1 MHHLKPLLSS
11 HPRPVNMV
19 LMRGFWF
26 PPLVSYLDYASYW
39 GGGVSLY
46 IQETRTLFGNRV
58 WVIPRGLTP
67 RMGQG
72 CLGGLYTDVLG
83 REAGPR
89 LGGQVQVSICHSDC
103 KLSLQLL
110 WCL

>member
-1 MHHLKPLLSS
+1 MLLI
-11 HPRPVNMV
+11 
-19 LMRGFWF
+19 
-26 PPLVSYLDYASYW
+26 
-39 GGGVSLY
+39 GGGSLY
-46 IQETRTLFGNRV
+46 IQESRTLFGNRV

-67 RMGQG
+67 KDGSRLFGWAV
-72 CLGGLYTDVLG
+72 LLYIDVLR

-103 KLSLQLL
+103 KLSMQLL